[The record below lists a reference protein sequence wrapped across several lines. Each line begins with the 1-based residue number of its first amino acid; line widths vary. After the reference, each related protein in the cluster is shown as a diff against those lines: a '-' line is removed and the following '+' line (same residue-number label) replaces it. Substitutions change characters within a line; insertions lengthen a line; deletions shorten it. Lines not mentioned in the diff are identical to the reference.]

1 MSNQLTQDK
10 AAEGANLRR
19 LLAGVN
25 YSQFARE
32 HKLDKS
38 MIGQQMRG
46 QRPISLHYATV
57 YAEALEK
64 TIGEISAYWGAK
76 IAAARQPHTSEDLAD
91 IPMFLRRV
99 EEPMAAYR
107 ANTTWP
113 FSADLLPM
121 VLALDE
127 SKRQQVEGAIRLVL
141 AQLDEGE
148 GRQRVA

>member
-10 AAEGANLRR
+10 AAEGANLRH

-32 HKLDKS
+32 HGLDKS

-76 IAAARQPHTSEDLAD
+76 LAAAQQPNTSEYDAE
-91 IPMFLRRV
+91 IPMFMRRA
-99 EEPMAAYR
+99 EEPKAVYR
-107 ANTTWP
+107 AQTTWP
-113 FSADLLPM
+113 FSADLLPL

-141 AQLDEGE
+141 AQLKEGE

>member
-1 MSNQLTQDK
+1 MSNPLTQDK

-57 YAEALEK
+57 YAQALDK

-76 IAAARQPHTSEDLAD
+76 IAAAQEPNANEDVAGT
-91 IPMFLRRV
+91 PMFLRRV
-99 EEPMAAYR
+99 EEPMQRTEPIPRGRFLPTYYPWCLLSTSPNASR
-107 ANTTWP
+107 LREL
-113 FSADLLPM
+113 SALY
-121 VLALDE
+121 
-127 SKRQQVEGAIRLVL
+127 
-141 AQLDEGE
+141 
-148 GRQRVA
+148 